1 MGMLSPSVF
10 IFQRDGFQDFPGGP
24 VAKTG
29 ASNAGVQAPF
39 LIWELS
45 HHMLCGAVPLAPKL
59 TKSKKKKRKKKKKTK
74 RDGSQVLEKDI
85 SWIVKLAKV

>member
-1 MGMLSPSVF
+1 MGVLSPSVF
-10 IFQRDGFQDFPGGP
+10 TFQRDGFQDFPGGP

-45 HHMLCGAVPLAPKL
+45 HHMLCGAVPLPPKL
-59 TKSKKKKRKKKKKTK
+59 TKSKNKKKLREMVPKSLRKIFP
-74 RDGSQVLEKDI
+74 GL
-85 SWIVKLAKV
+85 